1 MKVIKLKESQLKK
14 IVSNV
19 IKENESYGGNYMFF
33 SNLEQMKRQ
42 CELLL
47 QLDKDK
53 VNQLLEQGHD
63 WADDHISSAKENID
77 QVFDFMM
84 NETKEHEGDQQSV
97 SADMDQF
104 SLNEE
109 GQLDEKC
116 WDGYKQVGSKN
127 KNGKMVPNCVP
138 VSEASSPAQQA
149 AIAINMKKLGKKP
162 KNESEKEMYEAM
174 EIDESKNCPTD
185 PAKWSAS
192 KAAAKSKFDVY
203 PSAYANGWAAKNY
216 KAKGGGWRKCK

>member
-14 IVSNV
+14 IVSKV
-19 IKENESYGGNYMFF
+19 IKENESHGGNYMFF

-84 NETKEHEGDQQSV
+84 NETKGHENDQQPVSV
-97 SADMDQF
+97 DMDQF
-104 SLNEE
+104 SLNEA
-109 GQLDEKC
+109 GRMRSGKKDPC
-116 WDGYKQVGSKN
+116 WKGYKMVGEKKG

-138 VSEASSPAQQA
+138 T
-149 AIAINMKKLGKKP
+149 KK
-162 KNESEKEMYEAM
+162 
-174 EIDESKNCPTD
+174 
-185 PAKWSAS
+185 
-192 KAAAKSKFDVY
+192 
-203 PSAYANGWAAKNY
+203 
-216 KAKGGGWRKCK
+216 